1 MSAIFKRDLR
11 SYFTT
16 PVGYVYMA
24 IFLAVNGG
32 AFSMFTIQEGSDSK
46 VASYFT
52 TMIFAL
58 IVLIPLLTM
67 KTFSEEKKLK
77 TEQLLMTSPVSLG
90 GMVLG
95 KFLAAYTVFAGTFVI
110 GCLNFTALFKYGP
123 KNYAGTAS
131 EYNGAILLG
140 STIAV
145 LLIGAGIRCDR
156 RVHLV
161 DDREPGHLGYR
172 NNGCN
177 GSVPC
182 HRASQLLHSLR
193 SRAHRTELALDIQ
206 PVCQFHIRSVRF
218 QRRAV
223 LFLDM
228 LRFSVPYGA
237 GL

>member
-24 IFLAVNGG
+24 ILLAVNGG

-90 GMVLG
+90 GMVL
-95 KFLAAYTVFAGTFVI
+95 
-110 GCLNFTALFKYGP
+110 
-123 KNYAGTAS
+123 
-131 EYNGAILLG
+131 
-140 STIAV
+140 
-145 LLIGAGIRCDR
+145 DR
-156 RVHLV
+156 KSVGRERV
-161 DDREPGHLGYR
+161 
-172 NNGCN
+172 C
-177 GSVPC
+177 
-182 HRASQLLHSLR
+182 
-193 SRAHRTELALDIQ
+193 
-206 PVCQFHIRSVRF
+206 
-218 QRRAV
+218 
-223 LFLDM
+223 
-228 LRFSVPYGA
+228 
-237 GL
+237 